1 MVEAS
6 ANAEL
11 VHLTHSMQHEQA
23 ADPNLAPPPPRP
35 GLDVFAAALSQEIS
49 TARTSTEPISE
60 TLSVDAATQS
70 HTTQPASEPTPPSP
84 DATFRQTRLA
94 VTVGLVVLLLV
105 VWIIQRRSSAR
116 H

>member
-11 VHLTHSMQHEQA
+11 VHLSRSMQYQQA

-35 GLDVFAAALSQEIS
+35 GLDVFASVLSQEIA
-49 TARTSTEPISE
+49 TAKATAAGDLQTPSDE
-60 TLSVDAATQS
+60 SVQM
-70 HTTQPASEPTPPSP
+70 HTTQPTPEAPPAS

-94 VTVGLVVLLLV
+94 ITVGLVVLLLV
-105 VWIIQRRSSAR
+105 VWIIQRRGSTQS
-116 H
+116 